1 MIPRLAPRPAHPLAG
16 ISWAKCENAP
26 IESRQKHWDD
36 RYRERTVAAP
46 HAPEI
51 LALNPEMAALVPA
64 SGRALDVACGRG
76 AQTAWLAGRGL
87 EVVALDVSGVAIALT
102 DAAAAAVGVA
112 HRVDARQENLDN
124 GLPDDLQE
132 FDIIVCQR
140 FRNREVLEALGTRLR
155 PNGVAFV
162 TVLSS
167 VGLDRA
173 PGKFHAPADE
183 LLEVFTRDYIE
194 VVWHLEADGI
204 AAIVI
209 RRT

>member
-1 MIPRLAPRPAHPLAG
+1 MAAHPLAG
-16 ISWAKCENAP
+16 IWWTRCENAP
-26 IESRQKHWDD
+26 IENRQKHWDD

-46 HAPEI
+46 RAPEI
-51 LALNPEMAALVPA
+51 VALNPEMAALIPD
-64 SGRALDVACGRG
+64 SGRALDIACGRG
-76 AQTAWLAGRGL
+76 AQTVWLASRGL
-87 EVVALDVSGVAIALT
+87 DVVALDVSGVAITLT
-102 DAAAAAVGVA
+102 DAAAVADGVA
-112 HRVDARQENLDN
+112 NRVEARQENLDD

-173 PGKFHAPADE
+173 PGKFHAPAGE
-183 LLEVFTRDYIE
+183 LLEVFTRNGIE
-194 VVWHLEADGI
+194 VLWHLEADGL

>member
-26 IESRQKHWDD
+26 IESRRKHWDD

-46 HAPEI
+46 RAPEI
-51 LALNPEMAALVPA
+51 LALSPEMAALVPA

-102 DAAAAAVGVA
+102 DAAAAAGGVA

-183 LLEVFTRDYIE
+183 LLKVFTRDYIE